1 MGRLNR
7 QKVVKMKRLKELLS
21 LWLDG
26 RSIKGCKMPPPA
38 FVYQLIDIYN
48 CDQKEFISSDVKR
61 VLDYCK
67 IPYKEKGIG
76 WKVVKI

>member
-1 MGRLNR
+1 
-7 QKVVKMKRLKELLS
+7 MKRLKELLS

-26 RSIKGCKMPPPA
+26 KQTNACKMPPVA
-38 FVYQLIDIYN
+38 FVFELMDIYN
-48 CDQKEFISSDVKR
+48 GTQTEFISSDVKR

-76 WKVVKI
+76 WKVVK